1 MSRKNIE
8 NIYSLSPM
16 QQGLLFHSL
25 VASQEASY
33 PVQID
38 WTLRGDLDEAAFL
51 RAWQEVVDRHPILR
65 TAFAWERLE
74 KPMQIVR
81 KRILIPVEQRDLRD
95 LPQAERRAWVTSY
108 AEGERDRSFDL
119 TRAPLMR
126 LSLLR
131 LEDDAYRFIW
141 SLHHLI
147 IDGWSLPL
155 VVKEVFALYEAYAK
169 GKEPR
174 LDRVKP
180 YGDYIGWLNK
190 QGLAGAEAFWKKT
203 LAGFTA
209 PTPFRVD
216 HPANEGDP
224 HEIDETMLV
233 FSELESTRL
242 QTFARQHQLTLS
254 TLVQGAWALLL
265 ARYSGEDDVLFGATV
280 SGRGAPVPGIDRM
293 VGLFINTLP
302 VRVKVPADQPLLAW
316 LAALQD
322 HYAELREHEHTPLVE
337 VQGWSEVPRGLPLF
351 ESQVAFENYPEA
363 EALLQ
368 GAGGLRVE
376 KARMETRTHY
386 PLTVI
391 AVFQRI
397 LMVRI
402 SSDRRRFELPV
413 IERMLQHLRRLL
425 AGMVERPEARVGE
438 LPLLTEDETQRV
450 LVSWNETAIPF
461 AGDPRIHQLFEARVD
476 ATPDATALVAGG
488 ARLTYRELDQ
498 RANRLA
504 WHLQELGV
512 GPDVVVG
519 LSMGRSVEIIVG
531 LLGIL

>member
-38 WTLRGDLDEAAFL
+38 WTLRGILDEAAFL

-65 TAFAWERLE
+65 TAFVWERLE

-81 KRILIPVEQRDLRD
+81 KRILIPVEQRDLREM
-95 LPQAERRAWVTSY
+95 PEGERNAWVTSY
-108 AEGERDRSFDL
+108 AADECNKSFDL

-131 LEDDAYRFIW
+131 LTDTTYRFIW

-155 VVKEVFALYEAYAK
+155 LVKEVFAMYAAYST

-180 YGDYIGWLNK
+180 FGDYIGWLNK
-190 QGLAGAEAFWKKT
+190 QSLSGAETFWKKT
-203 LAGFTA
+203 LAGFVA

-216 HPANEGDP
+216 HPVNEGEA
-224 HEIDETMLV
+224 HEVDETMLV
-233 FSELESTRL
+233 FTADESASLTA
-242 QTFARQHQLTLS
+242 FARQHQLTLS

-302 VRVKVPADQPLLAW
+302 VRV
-316 LAALQD
+316 
-322 HYAELREHEHTPLVE
+322 
-337 VQGWSEVPRGLPLF
+337 
-351 ESQVAFENYPEA
+351 
-363 EALLQ
+363 
-368 GAGGLRVE
+368 
-376 KARMETRTHY
+376 
-386 PLTVI
+386 
-391 AVFQRI
+391 
-397 LMVRI
+397 
-402 SSDRRRFELPV
+402 
-413 IERMLQHLRRLL
+413 
-425 AGMVERPEARVGE
+425 
-438 LPLLTEDETQRV
+438 
-450 LVSWNETAIPF
+450 
-461 AGDPRIHQLFEARVD
+461 
-476 ATPDATALVAGG
+476 
-488 ARLTYRELDQ
+488 
-498 RANRLA
+498 
-504 WHLQELGV
+504 
-512 GPDVVVG
+512 
-519 LSMGRSVEIIVG
+519 
-531 LLGIL
+531 